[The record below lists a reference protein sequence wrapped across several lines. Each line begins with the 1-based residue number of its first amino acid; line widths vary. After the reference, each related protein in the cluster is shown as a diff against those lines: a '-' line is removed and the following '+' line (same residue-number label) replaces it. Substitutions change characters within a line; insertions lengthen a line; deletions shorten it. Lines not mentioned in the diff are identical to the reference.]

1 MTFFSS
7 PIGNSLKKYE
17 QFTAISA
24 TDGFIMLFVD
34 CFKIHVMAESI
45 LERPEVLMALELS
58 DWIFSRVRIIGSKV
72 LQ

>member
-1 MTFFSS
+1 MSR
-7 PIGNSLKKYE
+7 IDSLLSL
-17 QFTAISA
+17 QQM
-24 TDGFIMLFVD
+24 GIMLFVD